1 MRALRQV
8 GAITLMNL
16 KSLPQRIGASL
27 VIVIGLGGV
36 VGVLVAMLS
45 MSAGLE
51 ATLSATGRAD
61 RVVVLRGGANAELSS
76 SLDRASAT
84 LVRQDPAVARDAEG
98 MPLASGE
105 LIVIAEV
112 PRRGAAGGSTSGA
125 NVSVRGVEPMG
136 FTLRP
141 ELTILEGRRFRPGLR
156 ELIVGQG
163 AAGQFA
169 GLEVGETLRF
179 RGSTWTIVGVFAT
192 GDAHDSELWAD
203 AETAQ
208 SAFGR
213 ASYSSLLV
221 QLTSI
226 DAFDAMKARLTD
238 DPQLSVDVL
247 REPDYFGAQSAGL
260 TSQIGLV
267 TGFVT
272 VIMAF
277 GALFGA
283 LNTMYAAVS
292 ARTREIGTL
301 RALGFGWAPVV
312 ASVMAEA
319 MALSGLGGLLGAGLA
334 WALFNGYSV
343 STLGA
348 GFTQVAFNFAVGPG
362 LVAQGLVGALAIG
375 FIGGLLPALRAA
387 RIPVTEALRG

>member
-16 KSLPQRIGASL
+16 KSLPQRVGASL
-27 VIVIGLGGV
+27 VIVIGLAGV

-84 LVRQDPAVARDAEG
+84 LVRQDPAVARDADG
-98 MPLASGE
+98 LPLASGE

-112 PRRGAAGGSTSGA
+112 PRRGGSSGA

-141 ELTILEGRRFRPGLR
+141 ELEILEGRRFRPGLR
-156 ELIVGQG
+156 ELMVGQG

-169 GLEVGETLRF
+169 GLEVGQTLRF

-221 QLTSI
+221 QLTSV
-226 DAFDAMKARLTD
+226 DAFDGMKARLTD

-247 REPDYFGAQSAGL
+247 REPEYFGAQSAGL
-260 TSQIGLV
+260 SSQIGLV

-272 VIMAF
+272 AIMAV

-301 RALGFGWAPVV
+301 RALGFGWLPVV

-319 MALSGLGGLLGAGLA
+319 MALSGLGGLLGAGVA

-362 LVAQGLVGALAIG
+362 LVAQGLLGALAIG
-375 FIGGLLPALRAA
+375 FVGGLLPALRAA